1 MKETIKKIVD
11 TIWKNA
17 IGFTIMHVYTLF
29 IWYSRKNIKLD
40 SKKEHHF
47 VIETL
52 YIDAQDEDFFVSK
65 TEMAK
70 RVCHN
75 VVMYK
80 YNLRSQANSSLLN
93 TKTYSTPW

>member
-29 IWYSRKNIKLD
+29 IWYSRYKIKLE

-52 YIDAQDEDFFVSK
+52 YSDALDEDLFVSK

-70 RVCHN
+70 WVCHI
-75 VVMYK
+75 VVMYR
-80 YNLRSQANSSLLN
+80 YNLRSHTNSSLLN
-93 TKTYSTPW
+93 TKAYSKPW